1 MSNTRTYSL
10 IAQELLVEIDEIVV
24 KLKSN
29 EFKNANVNSV
39 MYKLTLIETT
49 IKNTQ
54 KRYLTET
61 GEFHNNPVIPPIS
74 KMDAELQRMRN
85 RKSKQNE
92 LLRNLENQNKK
103 HQNNINQ
110 IKVMSNIEL
119 KKQRI
124 RALINRLKKNIVN
137 NN

>member
-1 MSNTRTYSL
+1 L

>member
-103 HQNNINQ
+103 HQNNINK